1 MAIQYLSGGIL
12 NRTNSSEQGSGALLD
27 LPYDMSWIAGYDS
40 SWVSEDITVRTY
52 GESIMPRSG
61 EFIGE
66 VGFVATGSTGA
77 IIIVDVFKNGTTIYA
92 TTKPQFPTGTAWMT
106 ACIVDILKNGGSIY
120 STKPQFAISSN
131 ILTAG
136 VIGPNPPTLFQPY
149 DRITFKV
156 TQVGSTVAGKGLRF
170 NLKSRV

>member
-77 IIIVDVFKNGTTIYA
+77 TIIVDVFKNGTTIYA
-92 TTKPQFPTGTAWMT
+92 
-106 ACIVDILKNGGSIY
+106 
-120 STKPQFAISSN
+120 STKPQFADGVSDNKI
-131 ILTAG
+131 TAG
-136 VIGPNPPTLFQPY
+136 VITTTDFVAG

-156 TQVGSTVAGKGLRF
+156 NSIGSTIAGKGVRF
-170 NLKSRV
+170 MLKCKV

>member
-106 ACIVDILKNGGSIY
+106 AGVL
-120 STKPQFAISSN
+120 STTTFV
-131 ILTAG
+131 AG
-136 VIGPNPPTLFQPY
+136 

-156 TQVGSTVAGKGLRF
+156 TQVGSTVAGNGLRF
-170 NLKSRV
+170 ALKSRV

>member
-106 ACIVDILKNGGSIY
+106 AGVL
-120 STKPQFAISSN
+120 STTTFV
-131 ILTAG
+131 AG
-136 VIGPNPPTLFQPY
+136 

>member
-106 ACIVDILKNGGSIY
+106 ARVL
-120 STKPQFAISSN
+120 STTTFV
-131 ILTAG
+131 AG
-136 VIGPNPPTLFQPY
+136 

>member
-40 SWVSEDITVRTY
+40 NWVSEDITVRTY

-106 ACIVDILKNGGSIY
+106 AGVL
-120 STKPQFAISSN
+120 STTTFV
-131 ILTAG
+131 AG
-136 VIGPNPPTLFQPY
+136 

>member
-61 EFIGE
+61 EFIDD
-66 VGFVATGSTGA
+66 VGIVNTGSTGA
-77 IIIVDVFKNGTTIYA
+77 VIIVDVLKNGT
-92 TTKPQFPTGTAWMT
+92 
-106 ACIVDILKNGGSIY
+106 SIY
-120 STKPQFAISSN
+120 STKPQFAIGAN
-131 ILTAG
+131 ELTDG
-136 VIGPNPPTLFQPY
+136 TLLTTTDPKIFQPY

-156 TQVGSTVAGKGLRF
+156 TQVGSGTAGKGLRF
-170 NLKSRV
+170 GLKCRV

>member
-12 NRTNSSEQGSGALLD
+12 DRTNSAEQGSGALLD
-27 LPYDMSWIAGYDS
+27 LPYDMGWVAGYTDK
-40 SWVSEDITVRTY
+40 WVAEDITVRTY
-52 GESIMPRSG
+52 GEGIMPRSG

-106 ACIVDILKNGGSIY
+106 AGVL
-120 STKPQFAISSN
+120 STTTFV
-131 ILTAG
+131 AG
-136 VIGPNPPTLFQPY
+136 

-170 NLKSRV
+170 NLKSSV

>member
-106 ACIVDILKNGGSIY
+106 AGVL
-120 STKPQFAISSN
+120 STTTFV
-131 ILTAG
+131 AG
-136 VIGPNPPTLFQPY
+136 

-156 TQVGSTVAGKGLRF
+156 TQVGSAIAGKGLRF